1 MGAQDVALSVIAI
14 CGVAI
19 GAFAAFSYVLPT
31 RTRALLALLG
41 LVFVVAAVSTM

>member
-31 RTRALLALLG
+31 RIRALLALLG
-41 LVFVVAAVSTM
+41 LVILVGAVSNL